1 MQPVV
6 QSVAPTPAEPRQA
19 MLVTG
24 VDFGQVAE
32 AFFVDVTG
40 NGLNTIAASY
50 VQVADGEHAIVT
62 VPANIVTGNDYYIEL
77 VTINDEVSAEQVV
90 FTVQPISG
98 VVPAPA
104 PTPTPDPLPLPAPGS
119 SVGLD
124 RIRSR
129 TRTEL
134 ADKPRTFQ
142 AQVVGDGLTSYFDLP
157 ARHVDT
163 SSLIV
168 TRLDPGEQPVDAV
181 PLVLNTDYSVDAFEG
196 AILLPSPLTDGA
208 LLTVTGTK
216 YKFFDNEQLDEF
228 IETSFA
234 QITKGRTF
242 TSATINQWGY
252 RQYTQYPYTY
262 DTVPEVEI
270 LPLALLAAIQGLW
283 VLATDAS
290 YDIDISEDG
299 ASIPR
304 SERYRQIMGQIG
316 ALTARFDEIAQ
327 NLNIGIKRIEM
338 ANLRRVA
345 RMTGRLVPLYLEKEY
360 DDHSLPVRIL
370 PGVDHGVGEGQ
381 EFVDPYYQAG
391 ADYGGGFGP

>member
-6 QSVAPTPAEPRQA
+6 LSVAPTPAEPRQA

-24 VDFGQVAE
+24 TDFGQVAE

-40 NGLNTIAASY
+40 GGLNTIAASY
-50 VQVADGEHAIVT
+50 IQVADGEHAIVT
-62 VPANIVTGNDYYIEL
+62 VPADIVTSNDYYIEL
-77 VTINDEVSAEQVV
+77 VTINDEVSAEQVI

-142 AQVVGDGLTSYFDLP
+142 AQVVGDGVTSYFDLP

-163 SSLIV
+163 GTLIV
-168 TRLDPGEQPVDAV
+168 TKTPAGDTNAV
-181 PLVLNTDYSVDAFEG
+181 TMVQNTDYSIDAFEG
-196 AILLPSPLTDGA
+196 AILLPSPLPDGD

-216 YKFFDNEQLDEF
+216 YRFFDNETLDEF
-228 IETSFA
+228 ISTAFA

-262 DTVPEVEI
+262 DTMPELEI
-270 LPLALLAAIQGLW
+270 LPTALLAAIQGLW

-290 YDIDISEDG
+290 YDIDIQEDG

-316 ALTARFDEIAQ
+316 ALTARFEEIAQ

-338 ANLRRVA
+338 STLRRVA
-345 RMTGRLVPLYLEKEY
+345 RMTGRLVPLYVEKEY
-360 DDHSLPVRIL
+360 DDHSLPIRVL

-381 EFVDPYYQAG
+381 EFQDQYYQAG